1 MKKLSSQEEFLG
13 TSRLDKKII
22 SYFSPNIAF
31 FCQQIVIH
39 VEYNLQKREAKKF
52 LKLRSRQ
59 MFIVD
64 SFKGLAKQPDK
75 TKAVN
80 VKKD

>member
-22 SYFSPNIAF
+22 SYFF
-31 FCQQIVIH
+31 VIH